1 MLAVSIVAR
10 RRVTTGVTYALL
22 VLFAVYCLFPVAWM
36 VSTAI
41 KPTAQIRTDH
51 PTFFTNAPTL
61 VHFLTVLEHSQYL
74 LYAKNSLIVSIFT
87 TLISLA
93 ISVFA
98 AYAIVRLSKAPGV
111 RHLGGLLLVSQATPP
126 VLLVIPFFIIM
137 SDLNL
142 LNTYL
147 SLIITYTA
155 LCVPVS
161 TWFLRSYLINIP
173 DDIEEAA
180 RIDGCS
186 RLALLFRVVLP
197 ISLPS
202 VVATGVYAFVLAWG
216 NFTFGFTL
224 VSTNAMRLV
233 TPALSLFTGLWT
245 VEWGLLMAAAVLNVI
260 PVAILYTVVQKYIVG
275 GLVAGAIK

>member
-1 MLAVSIVAR
+1 MSFVVR
-10 RRVTTGVTYALL
+10 RRVTSTVTYVLL
-22 VLFAVYCLFPVAWM
+22 GLFSIYCLFPVAWM

-41 KPTAQIRTDH
+41 KPASQVRTDH
-51 PTFFTNAPTL
+51 PSFFTGHPTL
-61 VHFLTVLEHSQYL
+61 INFLTVLEHTQYL
-74 LYAKNSLIVSIFT
+74 MYARNSLIVSAFT
-87 TLISLA
+87 TLLSLT

-98 AYAIVRLSKAPGV
+98 AYAIVRLSQAPGV
-111 RHLGGLLLVSQATPP
+111 RQLGSLLLVSQATPP
-126 VLLVIPFFIIM
+126 VLLVIPIFFIM

-142 LNTYL
+142 LNTYFG
-147 SLIITYTA
+147 LIITYTA
-155 LCVPVS
+155 LGVPVC
-161 TWFLRSYLINIP
+161 TWFLRSYLSNIP
-173 DDIEEAA
+173 EDIEEAA

-186 RLALLFRVVLP
+186 RVSLVFRVILP

-216 NFTFGFTL
+216 SFTFGYTL
-224 VSTNAMRLV
+224 VSSNAMRLV

-260 PVAILYTVVQKYIVG
+260 PVAILYIVVQKYIVG

>member
-1 MLAVSIVAR
+1 
-10 RRVTTGVTYALL
+10 
-22 VLFAVYCLFPVAWM
+22 M

-41 KPTAQIRTDH
+41 KPASQVRTDH
-51 PTFFTNAPTL
+51 PSFFTGQPTL
-61 VHFLTVLEHSQYL
+61 TNFVTVLEHSQYL
-74 LYAKNSLIVSIFT
+74 MYARNSLIVSVFT
-87 TLISLA
+87 TLLSLA

-98 AYAIVRLSKAPGV
+98 AYAIVRLSQAPGV
-111 RHLGGLLLVSQATPP
+111 RQLGSLLLVSQATPP
-126 VLLVIPFFIIM
+126 VLLVIPIFFIM

-147 SLIITYTA
+147 GLIITYTA
-155 LCVPVS
+155 LGVPVC
-161 TWFLRSYLINIP
+161 TWFLRSYLSNIP
-173 DDIEEAA
+173 EDIEEAA

-186 RLALLFRVVLP
+186 RVSLVFRVILP

-216 NFTFGFTL
+216 SFTFGYTL
-224 VSTNAMRLV
+224 VSSNAMRLV

-260 PVAILYTVVQKYIVG
+260 PVAILYIVVQKYIVG